1 MQLHLVLKNRKS
13 LTELPIAYR
22 HYVQAML
29 FKAME
34 YDTDFSAFLH
44 DNGYVGENRVF
55 KLFTFSP
62 LQGDYS
68 VKDKRIIFKSDISL
82 EIRSCVPAVIQHL
95 LLALGD
101 MKDEVK
107 IADNIYEIKKCILKN
122 DINFASEVK
131 IKTVSP
137 ITAYVTKNG
146 SERIFF
152 SPDNEEFYR
161 AVVKNA
167 LRKWVSAGK
176 SEADFYLSVM
186 PAYEFGYKKEI
197 TTFKSSYITAWHG
210 IFRLNGRAEV
220 INFLY
225 DVGLGSKN
233 SQGFGMFK
241 IL

>member
-1 MQLHLVLKNRKS
+1 MQLHLVLKNHAS
-13 LTELPIAYR
+13 STELPIAYK

-29 FKAME
+29 FKLTE
-34 YDTDFSAFLH
+34 YDTGFSGFLH
-44 DNGYVGENRVF
+44 DNGYVGENRIF

-62 LQGDYS
+62 LQGNYS
-68 VKDKRIIFKSDISL
+68 VKDKKIIFKSDISL

-95 LLALGD
+95 LIALGN
-101 MKDEVK
+101 MKNEVK
-107 IADNIYEIKKCILKN
+107 IANNVLEIKKCALKN

-137 ITAYVTKNG
+137 VTAYVTKNG
-146 SERIFF
+146 SERVFF
-152 SPDNEEFYR
+152 SPNDEEFYR

-167 LRKWVSAGK
+167 LRKWISAGK
-176 SEADFYLSVM
+176 SEADFCLSVE
-186 PAYEFGYKKEI
+186 PVDEFAYKKEI

-210 IFRLNGRAEV
+210 VFRLNGRAEV